1 MDIKTAI
8 AVVSGGASGLGNAVA
23 QRVVDEGGRVALL
36 DVNEEQ
42 GQAAAA
48 ALGDAAIFVK
58 TDVSNEEEVDAAVG
72 QAVEAFG
79 GVTLCVNC
87 AGIIGAG
94 RVLGRD
100 GPMPGEFFTRVI
112 MVNLV
117 GSFLLSKACAN
128 AMQHNEPNDE
138 GERGVIINTASVA
151 AFEGQVGQSAYSASK
166 AGVAGMALP
175 MAREFARIGV
185 RVNTVAPGIF
195 MTPMMEGLPEE
206 VQASLAAQVPFPS
219 RLGRPD
225 EFADLVAYL
234 YGNVMLNAETIRQD
248 GAIRMQPK

>member
-48 ALGDAAIFVK
+48 ALGDAAIFVR
-58 TDVSNEEEVDAAVG
+58 TDVSNEDEVNAAVG
-72 QAVEAFG
+72 KAVDAFG

-195 MTPMMEGLPEE
+195 MTPMMEGLPED

-248 GAIRMQPK
+248 GAISMQPK

>member
-1 MDIKTAI
+1 MDISKAI

-23 QRVVDEGGRVALL
+23 RRVVADGGKAAIL
-36 DVNEEQ
+36 DVSDEQ
-42 GQAAAA
+42 GEAAAA
-48 ALGDAAIFVK
+48 ALGDSAIFIR
-58 TDVSNEEEVDAAVG
+58 TDVSDEAQVNAAVTRT
-72 QAVEAFG
+72 VEAFG

-87 AGIIGAG
+87 AGILGAG

-100 GPMPGEFFTRVI
+100 GPMPGEHFTRVI

-117 GSFLLSKACAN
+117 GSFLMAKACAN
-128 AMQHNEPNDE
+128 AMQNNAPNEE

-151 AFEGQVGQSAYSASK
+151 AFEGQIGQVAYSASK

-195 MTPMMEGLPEE
+195 LTPMMEGMPEHI
-206 VQASLAAQVPFPS
+206 QQSLAAQVPFPS
-219 RLGRPD
+219 RLGRPE
-225 EFADLVAYL
+225 EFADLVVYL

>member
-195 MTPMMEGLPEE
+195 MTPMMEGLPDD